1 MRLQDLAAS
10 APSTVFRTP
19 VKVRRVPYSWGVEHL
34 LEYQDYVL
42 AYRLRALVGGKT
54 RPGGP
59 YLSLTDYARL
69 RLERQTLAKGVLKS
83 DDYRSQLREVERL
96 TERLNFGFWH
106 NPGETIEFLKRVI
119 ERGGCA
125 ALESPE
131 NFIAELLTRRE
142 RAALSPEELA
152 RVATYYLGL
161 LRASASYLD
170 AETFDRLRTELEP
183 LRELLPFFVLSGER
197 PPETVEVL

>member
-1 MRLQDLAAS
+1 M
-10 APSTVFRTP
+10 
-19 VKVRRVPYSWGVEHL
+19 EHL

-54 RPGGP
+54 RPQSP
-59 YLSLTDYARL
+59 YVPLAEYARL
-69 RLERQTLAKGVLKS
+69 RLERQTLARGVLKS
-83 DDYRSQLREVERL
+83 ADYRSQLREVERL

-106 NPGETIEFLKRVI
+106 NPSETTEFLKRVI
-119 ERGGCA
+119 ERGGCG

-131 NFIAELLTRRE
+131 RFIDELLTRRE
-142 RAALSPEELA
+142 RAALSPEESA

-170 AETFDRLRTELEP
+170 AETFDRLRAELEP
-183 LRELLPFFVLSGER
+183 LRDRLPFFVLSEER
-197 PPETVEVL
+197 PSETAEVL

>member
-1 MRLQDLAAS
+1 M
-10 APSTVFRTP
+10 
-19 VKVRRVPYSWGVEHL
+19 EHL

-54 RPGGP
+54 RPASP
-59 YLSLTDYARL
+59 YLSLTDYARF

-83 DDYRSQLREVERL
+83 ADYRSQLREVERL

-131 NFIAELLTRRE
+131 NFTAELLTRRE
-142 RAALSPEELA
+142 RTTLSPAELE

-170 AETFDRLRTELEP
+170 SETFDRLRAELEP
-183 LRELLPFFVLSGER
+183 LREHLPFFVFSEER
-197 PPETVEVL
+197 PPETVEAL

>member
-1 MRLQDLAAS
+1 M
-10 APSTVFRTP
+10 
-19 VKVRRVPYSWGVEHL
+19 VEHL

-42 AYRLRALVGGKT
+42 AYRLRALVGGKS
-54 RPGGP
+54 RPGSS
-59 YLSLTDYARL
+59 YLTLADYARL

-83 DDYRSQLREVERL
+83 ADYRSQLREVERL

-106 NPGETIEFLKRVI
+106 NPSETIEFLKRVI
-119 ERGGCA
+119 ERGGCT

-131 NFIAELLTRRE
+131 RFADELLTRRE

-152 RVATYYLGL
+152 WVATYYLGL

-170 AETFDRLRTELEP
+170 AETFDRLRAELEP
-183 LRELLPFFVLSGER
+183 LRERLPFFVLPEAR
-197 PPETVEVL
+197 PSETAPTL